1 MNARDMLD
9 SHDDTA
15 LTSPADAHPLSLRR
29 KELRLIDRVYSA
41 EDALLQQAARTDRD
55 EAALEAALS
64 MLADSEA
71 TTRDKRTALRLLER
85 VNTRLDNRAKWMIQN
100 TTERLRIKASVAA
113 DTVRTWQPNG
123 TRPSNFDPEL
133 QAMID
138 GAGRDIDDDTG

>member
-1 MNARDMLD
+1 MESTGLN
-9 SHDDTA
+9 TA
-15 LTSPADAHPLSLRR
+15 LTDAADERPLALRR

-100 TTERLRIKASVAA
+100 TTERMKIKAQVASTA
-113 DTVRTWQPNG
+113 VKSWHPNG
-123 TRPSNFDPEL
+123 YEQPEPDPEL

-138 GAGRDIDDDTG
+138 GAGRDIDDDTR

>member
-1 MNARDMLD
+1 M
-9 SHDDTA
+9 
-15 LTSPADAHPLSLRR
+15 
-29 KELRLIDRVYSA
+29 
-41 EDALLQQAARTDRD
+41 
-55 EAALEAALS
+55 S
-64 MLADSEA
+64 MLADSES
-71 TTRDKRTALRLLER
+71 TPRDKRTALRLLER

>member
-1 MNARDMLD
+1 MESTGLN
-9 SHDDTA
+9 TA
-15 LTSPADAHPLSLRR
+15 LTDAADERPLALRR

-123 TRPSNFDPEL
+123 PPPPPNPEL
-133 QAMID
+133 QALID
-138 GAGRDIDDDTG
+138 GAGADSDE

>member
-1 MNARDMLD
+1 MLNNRLATTQAEATD
-9 SHDDTA
+9 E
-15 LTSPADAHPLSLRR
+15 HPLSLRR
-29 KELRLIDRVYSA
+29 KELRLINRVYSA

-64 MLADSEA
+64 MLADSES

-123 TRPSNFDPEL
+123 PPPEPDPEL

-138 GAGRDIDDDTG
+138 GAGVEDDDTGQPES